1 MCSDTERLEMLI
13 VLHICL
19 LLMLFDSSNISLG
32 DIETIVSYNQ
42 SWEIY
47 CDLSLSKIDF

>member
-19 LLMLFDSSNISLG
+19 FLVSYDTSNMTLG
-32 DIETIVSYNQ
+32 DIETTVRKSVQRDALWLI
-42 SWEIY
+42 
-47 CDLSLSKIDF
+47 FG